1 MFTTNNK
8 DIILNIY
15 EQKNSSPTL
24 HQLLHTMGTTN
35 MFTLTW
41 ESITILGK
49 QIILLVPVNSISPG
63 HNRKIVLQF
72 CTPITGEG
80 DSLGFPLI
88 LLEGEGALLEGN
100 KYLLGCQ
107 IDTIFIL
114 LAVNKHSFFKT
125 WEDKMSNIKRFGNVR

>member
-1 MFTTNNK
+1 MSKKTF
-8 DIILNIY
+8 
-15 EQKNSSPTL
+15 
-24 HQLLHTMGTTN
+24 HQLLHTMGTTH

-80 DSLGFPLI
+80 DSLGLPLI
-88 LLEGEGALLEGN
+88 LLEGALLEGN
-100 KYLLGCQ
+100 KYLLACQ

-125 WEDKMSNIKRFGNVR
+125 REDKMSNIKRFGNVR